1 MGKTI
6 LGAYLLKSIQI
17 CNQAINK
24 NNKNPNENIRVVK
37 KKKVKVL
44 MKKYY
49 SKSKIFH

>member
-37 KKKVKVL
+37 KK
-44 MKKYY
+44 
-49 SKSKIFH
+49 S